1 MKKEFLIS
9 ILICIIFSCSSDNSN
24 KTTDTIPSVPNNL
37 IGQISSTTSVSL
49 SWTDNSLNESGFK
62 IERKSGVGNFSLI
75 NTVSEGVSTFID
87 TALSPNI
94 TYTYRVFSFNG
105 SGNSVYSNELVIT
118 TNNLPII
125 TTNDIAQITGNTSL
139 GGGNILSNG
148 GNNIISRGVV
158 WDTNPNPTIL
168 LSTKTNDGNGN
179 GQFSS
184 NITGLLPNTPY
195 YVRAY
200 ATNTNGT
207 SYGSLK
213 QFQTTPILATLTT
226 TAISTIK
233 NITAVSGGNITNN
246 GGADVY
252 ARGVVWS
259 TNPNPDISLVGTK
272 TVDGTG
278 NGSFVSNITNLLPNT
293 TYYVRAYATNASGAN
308 YSANTS
314 YGNQLTFTTQ
324 PNLLNGAGLS
334 DIEGNQYKS
343 IIIYG
348 QEWMQKNLNVS
359 KYRNGDPIPQ
369 VTDDN
374 QWATITTGAWRY
386 FANITANGITYGK
399 LYNWYAVTDPRG
411 LAPEGWHIPSNQEWD
426 DLFKNL
432 GGSPAG
438 GKMKET
444 GTSHWHNP
452 NVGATNETNFTAIP
466 SNPSGQN
473 YIYISATWWSKTW
486 YAGES
491 GPRIFQVDN
500 ASSSANLYPTAA
512 TNIQAISVR
521 CIKD

>member
-1 MKKEFLIS
+1 MKKRFIISIFIS
-9 ILICIIFSCSSDNSN
+9 ILFSCSNNNSN
-24 KTTDTIPSVPNNL
+24 TIPSAPNNL
-37 IGQISSTTSVSL
+37 IGQLLSTTSINL
-49 SWTDNSLNESGFK
+49 SWSDNSSSETGFK
-62 IERKSGVGNFSLI
+62 IERKSGVSDFSLI
-75 NTVSEGVSTFID
+75 SIISSGTNNFVDTGLSQNT
-87 TALSPNI
+87 
-94 TYTYRVFSFNG
+94 TYTYRIFSFNDV
-105 SGNSVYSNELVIT
+105 GNSTYSNELVIT
-118 TNNLPII
+118 TNGIPII
-125 TTNDIAQITGNTSL
+125 TTNEISQITGTTSIS
-139 GGGNILSNG
+139 GGNILSNG
-148 GNNIISRGVV
+148 GSNIISRGVV
-158 WDTNPNPTIL
+158 WDANPNPTIL
-168 LSTKTNDGNGN
+168 IPTKTSDGTGN
-179 GQFSS
+179 GQFNS
-184 NITGLLPNTPY
+184 NITGLIPNTPY

-200 ATNTNGT
+200 ATNANGT
-207 SYGSLK
+207 SYGNLI
-213 QFQTTPILATLTT
+213 QFYTIPTLATLTT

-252 ARGVVWS
+252 ARGVVWG

-359 KYRNGDPIPQ
+359 KYRNGDSIPQ

-374 QWATITTGAWRY
+374 QWSTITTGAWRY

-411 LAPEGWHIPSNQEWD
+411 LAPEGWHIPSNQEWN

-432 GGSPAG
+432 GGTPAG

-486 YAGES
+486 YTGES
-491 GPRIFQVDN
+491 GPRIFGVDN